1 MKLSEKICYCRKK
14 CGLSQEALAERVG
27 VSRQAVSKWEN
38 GDAEPELGKLR
49 LLADTFDVTA
59 DWLLSDAEPPQTL
72 MAPPVSEPPLR
83 PTPEAAKA
91 APSDQWL
98 DAPPGFIGRMLR
110 QYGWLYGVYVAL
122 SGLGLTVVGCV
133 AKMLADGME
142 RSFNM
147 DWSGFAP
154 GGLDGFEM
162 SGALWYDEFGNQIA
176 NPLGGAS
183 GGGDMFDPVSA
194 LAMVFIVVGV
204 LGMIAGVALA
214 LWMRRREWKG
224 H

>member
-59 DWLLSDAEPPQTL
+59 DWLLSDAEPPQTPL
-72 MAPPVSEPPLR
+72 APPASEPPLR
-83 PTPEAAKA
+83 PTPEAANA

-98 DAPPGFIGRMLR
+98 DALPGFIGRMLR
-110 QYGWLYGVYVAL
+110 KYGWLYGVYVAL
-122 SGLGLTVVGCV
+122 SGLGFTVLGCV

-147 DWSGFAP
+147 DWSSFAP

-183 GGGDMFDPVSA
+183 GGGGMFNPVSA
-194 LAMVFIVVGV
+194 FATVFIVVGV